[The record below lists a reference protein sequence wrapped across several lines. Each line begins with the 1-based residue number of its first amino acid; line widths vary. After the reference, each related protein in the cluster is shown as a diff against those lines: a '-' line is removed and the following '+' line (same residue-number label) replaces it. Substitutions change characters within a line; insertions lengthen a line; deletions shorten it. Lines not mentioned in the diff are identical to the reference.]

1 MSGVIKMKK
10 FLIIPLIAVLAAC
23 NSTSTIKPVIQDRPD
38 LVLPKLRP
46 VQQRPV
52 NWTILTRKNLEAKL
66 AQIEKK
72 GGSVTL
78 VATTP
83 EGYKNMSLNAAELRR
98 FIQEQGAQIDALKEY
113 YEAPVEEAK

>member
-1 MSGVIKMKK
+1 MKK
-10 FLIIPLIAVLAAC
+10 FLIIPLITFLSAC
-23 NSTSTIKPVIQDRPD
+23 NSTATIKPVVQDRPD

-52 NWTILTRKNLEAKL
+52 HWTVITRKNLESKL
-66 AQIEKK
+66 AQIEKE

-78 VATTP
+78 IATTP
-83 EGYKNMSLNAAELRR
+83 EGYKNLSLNAAELRR

-113 YEAPVEEAK
+113 YEADAEK

>member
-1 MSGVIKMKK
+1 MKK
-10 FLIIPLIAVLAAC
+10 FLIIPLIAFLSAC
-23 NSTSTIKPVIQDRPD
+23 NSTATIKPVVQDRPD

-52 NWTILTRKNLEAKL
+52 KWTVITRKNLESKL
-66 AQIEKK
+66 AQIEKE

-78 VATTP
+78 IATTP

-113 YEAPVEEAK
+113 YEAPAEETK

>member
-10 FLIIPLIAVLAAC
+10 FLIIPLIAFLSAC
-23 NSTSTIKPVIQDRPD
+23 NSTATIKPVVQDRPD

-52 NWTILTRKNLEAKL
+52 KWTVITRKNLESKL
-66 AQIEKK
+66 AQIEKE
-72 GGSVTL
+72 GGSVTMI
-78 VATTP
+78 ATTP

-113 YEAPVEEAK
+113 YEAPAEETK

>member
-1 MSGVIKMKK
+1 MRHL
-10 FLIIPLIAVLAAC
+10 LILASLLSLAAC
-23 NSTSTIKPVIQDRPD
+23 NSTPTIKPVIQDRPD

-52 NWTILTRKNLEAKL
+52 KWTVLTRKNLEAKL
-66 AQIEKK
+66 AQLEKD
-72 GGSVTL
+72 GGSYTL

-98 FIQEQGAQIDALKEY
+98 FIQQQGAQIDALKEY
-113 YEAPVEEAK
+113 YEADVQQPE

>member
-23 NSTSTIKPVIQDRPD
+23 NSTGTIKPVIQDRPD

-52 NWTILTRKNLEAKL
+52 NWSVITRKNLESKL
-66 AQIEKK
+66 AQLEKD
-72 GGSVTL
+72 GGSVAL
-78 VATTP
+78 IATTP

-113 YEAPVEEAK
+113 YEADSEK